1 MRLTWTRRREGLVP
15 RARLTRSVNRVAA
28 RLKARGARAIE
39 VGLSGAAVL
48 HWIEAALR
56 DAELVA
62 IVLVACLLAESLA
75 VAWQG
80 GHPHP

>member
-1 MRLTWTRRREGLVP
+1 M
-15 RARLTRSVNRVAA
+15 NRVAA

-39 VGLSGAAVL
+39 VGLSVAAIP

-62 IVLVACLLAESLA
+62 VILVACLLAEGLA

-80 GHPHP
+80 GHPHACG